1 MTLKAKIISILV
13 LTALI
18 LPAFGNTAYATPTKF
33 TIPKPKTLP
42 GLTSEQQKT
51 TSGEDYTAKY
61 VIPQVVNII
70 IGASVILCFILLVV
84 GGIRYLTAY
93 GNEEALTG
101 AKNTVVFSLVGLFI
115 ALFSYAIVALIAG
128 IKLDK
133 PITFVETAYAKYDQT
148 VKSPLEL
155 MGNVPGTE
163 DSQLKN
169 LPFAQVPEGQDE
181 NAYITKTLYGN
192 MAKLMLGLASI
203 LIVISFIVAGTFY
216 VTAQGNEE
224 QLNKAKSILIYTLIA
239 VAIIASSYGITLGV
253 TKIKNQV
260 WQGGGSATESQT
272 KQP

>member
-1 MTLKAKIISILV
+1 MTIRAKIISILI

-18 LPAFGNTAYATPTKF
+18 MPAFGNITYAQGDAAQAEITQF

-42 GLTSEQQKT
+42 GLTSEQQET
-51 TSGEDYTAKY
+51 TSGEKYTAEY

-115 ALFSYAIVALIAG
+115 ALFSYAIVALIVG

-133 PITFVETAYAKYDQT
+133 PITFVEKAYAKYDE
-148 VKSPLEL
+148 KSEPMQSPTDIVGLE
-155 MGNVPGTE
+155 E
-163 DSQLKN
+163 DSEIKS
-169 LPFAQVPEGQDE
+169 LPFAKIPEGEDE

-203 LIVISFIVAGTFY
+203 LIVISFIVAGTLY

-260 WQGGGSATESQT
+260 WQTE
-272 KQP
+272 P